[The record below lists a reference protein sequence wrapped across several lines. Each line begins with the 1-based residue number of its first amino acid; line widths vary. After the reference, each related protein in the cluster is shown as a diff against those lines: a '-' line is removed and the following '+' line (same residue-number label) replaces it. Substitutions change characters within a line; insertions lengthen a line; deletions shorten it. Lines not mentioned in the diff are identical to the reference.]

1 MTTEIISNGSGSAQP
16 LEALFARLESD
27 TLDRA
32 FEAYG
37 NFVEECPNGMT
48 SFFGNFLTYSHVFNV
63 MTDDADLI
71 ARLTAAIRRN
81 QQSGDY
87 LDQPL
92 PFDRNRLTIERKRF
106 SVTQGEVLLTYAG
119 RSLGQFGDKIELTAG
134 GSWRG
139 LSDRAWVETAERII
153 AREHAAA
160 RSVFKEA
167 QALLPAARVAE
178 IFAAQK
184 AAPLG
189 ADLDAAMSAEEARA
203 VRAVQMHPTSA
214 GSATFRSV
222 LVSLGRTHA

>member
-1 MTTEIISNGSGSAQP
+1 MTTEILSNGSGSVQP

-27 TLDRA
+27 TLDRS

-37 NFVEECPNGMT
+37 NFVEECSNGMT

-71 ARLTAAIRRN
+71 ERLTAAIRRN
-81 QQSGDY
+81 QQSADY
-87 LDQPL
+87 LDQTL
-92 PFDRNRLTIERKRF
+92 PFDCNLLTIERKRF

-119 RSLGQFGDKIELTAG
+119 RSLGQFGDKIELTG
-134 GSWRG
+134 GGVWRG
-139 LSDRAWVETAERII
+139 HGDREWEDTARKIL

-160 RSVFKEA
+160 REVFKAA
-167 QALLPAARVAE
+167 QAVLPSTRVAE

-184 AAPLG
+184 AAPFG
-189 ADLDAAMSAEEARA
+189 ADLDATMSAEEARA
-203 VRAVQMHPTSA
+203 VRAVQMHPSSA

-222 LVSLGRTHA
+222 LTALGAARG